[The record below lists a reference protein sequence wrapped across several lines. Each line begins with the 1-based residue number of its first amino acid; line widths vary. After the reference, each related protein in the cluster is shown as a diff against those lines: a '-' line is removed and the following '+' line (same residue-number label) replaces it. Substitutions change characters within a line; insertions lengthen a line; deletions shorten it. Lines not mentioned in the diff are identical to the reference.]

1 MAVQEVF
8 EANRFVLGDRLSSF
22 EREYASYCGSG
33 YCIGVG
39 NGLDALTL
47 ALRSL
52 DLDDGHEVIVPAH
65 TYVATW
71 LAVGRA
77 GARIVAV
84 DADPNTFNIDPEQ
97 VETAVTPATRVIL
110 PVHMYGQAC
119 DMTAL
124 ALTADKNQVFL
135 VEDNAQA
142 HGALW
147 LEQRTGSFGVIN
159 ATSFYPTKNLG
170 ALGDGGAVTTN
181 DSRLANYVVR
191 NRNYGMETKN
201 VTVDQGLNSRL
212 DEIQAAILRCK
223 LSHLDE
229 WNLIRRKIADFYLE
243 NLRGVGDLVLPL
255 SDKEAYHVYHL
266 FVVRTRVR
274 ARLQSFLKENG
285 IETMIHYPYPP
296 HLQPVYRE
304 LNLSEGSFPVAEDIA
319 ATALSLPMW
328 PGMTDSQACRIVET
342 IRLFFG

>member
-22 EREYASYCGSG
+22 EREYARYSGSG

-97 VETAVTPATRVIL
+97 VEAAVTPATRVIL

>member
-1 MAVQEVF
+1 MQEVF
-8 EANRFVLGDRLSSF
+8 KANRFVLGDHLSGF
-22 EREYASYCGSG
+22 EREYARYSGSE

-52 DLDDGHEVIVPAH
+52 DLDDRHEVIVPAH

-71 LAVGRA
+71 LAVSRA

-84 DADPNTFNIDPEQ
+84 DADPNTFNIDPAQ
-97 VETAVTPATRVIL
+97 VEAAVTPATRVIL

-147 LEQRTGSFGVIN
+147 LQQRTGSFGVIN

-191 NRNYGMETKN
+191 NRNYGMESKN
-201 VTVDQGLNSRL
+201 VTVDKGLNSRL
-212 DEIQAAILRCK
+212 DEIQAAILQCK
-223 LSHLDE
+223 LSYLDE

-266 FVVRTRVR
+266 FVIRTKVR

-304 LNLSEGSFPVAEDIA
+304 LNLPEGSFPVTEDIA
-319 ATALSLPMW
+319 ATALSLPLW
-328 PGMTDSQACRIVET
+328 PGMTDGQAGRIVET
-342 IRLFFG
+342 IRRFFG